1 MTTAELEALQKADQ
15 MNIVPTSSYVQSDQ
29 EPEESNKTAY
39 RSESS
44 DYSERGKNLV
54 DKGDKFQ
61 NIEDMQNEHP
71 SQRDKTNCPKH

>member
-1 MTTAELEALQKADQ
+1 MPTTELDALQQTDQ

-29 EPEESNKTAY
+29 ESEKSNKTVY
-39 RSESS
+39 GSESS

-61 NIEDMQNEHP
+61 NIEDMQNEYP
-71 SQRDKTNCPKH
+71 SQRDETNCYNH